1 MLFTLAT
8 QNKPAAPNDQI
19 AAVLRF
25 QASDFQD
32 RNALQF
38 LIESNIRSVIKIAKG
53 YVRRGCELEDL
64 IAEGTIGLME
74 AAQRWEPEHGAN
86 FNTYASNWIRA
97 RVQEFVQKN
106 SSAFKVGGRTVR
118 TLFQSLARVLRKHGK
133 DADVE
138 LIASELSL
146 DVAQVTEALQFMNR
160 NGRSLDAPMGPE
172 GRPFYEVTA
181 DNSLNPEQALLAK
194 EEEQGAN
201 DLFVSFGKSLSERD
215 RVIYFERMLSDEPRG
230 LQDLADQ
237 LGVSAERVRQLE
249 KRIFNR
255 LESKASIAMR

>member
-8 QNKPAAPNDQI
+8 QNKPAAPNAQI
-19 AAVLRF
+19 AAVQRF
-25 QASDFQD
+25 QRSDFKD
-32 RNALQF
+32 SNALQF
-38 LIESNIRSVIKIAKG
+38 LIESNIRSVIKIAKS
-53 YVRRGCELEDL
+53 YVRQGCELEDL
-64 IAEGTIGLME
+64 IADGTIGLIE

-133 DADVE
+133 DADPT
-138 LIASELSL
+138 LIARELNL
-146 DVAQVTEALQFMNR
+146 DVAQVTEALQFMSR
-160 NGRSLDAPMGPE
+160 RGRSLDAPMGAE

-181 DNSLNPEQALLAK
+181 SNDLNPEQALMAK
-194 EEEQGAN
+194 EEQQGTH
-201 DLFVSFGKSLSERD
+201 DLFVSFGATLTERD
-215 RVIYFERMLSDEPRG
+215 RVIYFERMLADEPRG
-230 LQDLADQ
+230 LKDLAEQ

-249 KRIFNR
+249 QRIFAKLQTAAQKR
-255 LESKASIAMR
+255 

>member
-1 MLFTLAT
+1 MLFMIAT
-8 QNKPAAPNDQI
+8 QNKPAAPNAQI
-19 AAVLRF
+19 EAVQRF

-86 FNTYASNWIRA
+86 FNTYASNWVRA

-138 LIASELSL
+138 LIASELNL
-146 DVAQVTEALQFMNR
+146 KVDQVAEALQYMNR
-160 NGRSLDAPMGPE
+160 NGRSLDAPVGVE

-181 DNSLNPEQALLAK
+181 GNDLNPEQALMAK
-194 EEEQGAN
+194 EEQQGTD
-201 DLFVSFGKSLSERD
+201 DLFVSFGATLTDRD
-215 RVIYFERMLSDEPRG
+215 RVIYFERMLADEPRG

-237 LGVSAERVRQLE
+237 FGVSAERVRQVE
-249 KRIFNR
+249 QRIFSNLQTVAR
-255 LESKASIAMR
+255 KR

>member
-1 MLFTLAT
+1 MLFMLAT
-8 QNKPAAPNDQI
+8 QNKPAAPNAQI
-19 AAVLRF
+19 AAVQRF

-53 YVRRGCELEDL
+53 YVRQGCELEDL

-86 FNTYASNWIRA
+86 FNTYACNWVRA

-138 LIASELSL
+138 LIASELNL
-146 DVAQVTEALQFMNR
+146 KVEQVSEALQYMNR
-160 NGRSLDAPMGPE
+160 NGRSLDAPVGVD

-181 DNSLNPEQALLAK
+181 GNELNPEQALMAK
-194 EEEQGAN
+194 EEQQESD
-201 DLFVSFGKSLSERD
+201 DLFVSFGASLEARD
-215 RVIYFERMLSDEPRG
+215 QVIYFERMLADEPRG
-230 LQDLADQ
+230 LVDLGDQ
-237 LGVSAERVRQLE
+237 FGISAERVRQLE
-249 KRIFNR
+249 QRIFSNLQTAAR
-255 LESKASIAMR
+255 KR